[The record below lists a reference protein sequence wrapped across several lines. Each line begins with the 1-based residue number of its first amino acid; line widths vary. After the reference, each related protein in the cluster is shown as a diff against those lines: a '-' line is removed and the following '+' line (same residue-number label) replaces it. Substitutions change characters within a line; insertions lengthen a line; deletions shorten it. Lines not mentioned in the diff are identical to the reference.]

1 MDLEIEIDRDTLA
14 KIENYIYAGMEKG
27 SRYKGMTY
35 EQGMQAVIDYL
46 KGDSTLEELIEE

>member
-1 MDLEIEIDRDTLA
+1 MPLEIEIDSDTLA